1 MLAHAVPSTPLDVD
15 TALQEGALGNRFPF
29 LGTLKALAGIGLSR
43 EVLFSTRQWGTGIA
57 VKGRGEVMTE
67 GLEGGEGEG
76 RGAGGASVGAS
87 GRLGTTK

>member
-43 EVLFSTRQWGTGIA
+43 EVLFSTRQPGTGIA
-57 VKGRGEVMTE
+57 VKGRGEEMTE
-67 GLEGGEGEG
+67 GEAEG

>member
-43 EVLFSTRQWGTGIA
+43 EVLFSTRQRGTGIA
-57 VKGRGEVMTE
+57 VKGRGEEMTE
-67 GLEGGEGEG
+67 GEGEG